1 MREEVVQLRIKS
13 PFLFLVLILLP
24 NMVQASPYIVVDEP
38 DLEGTVVLFADLFS
52 QGETNCLVAKG
63 STVSLLKNGFKTE
76 LINDIVGQISAL
88 AVGDVT
94 GNLRNDLIIGTTNAG
109 ALYFYKEQNGYWVRE
124 GQPLYLWDTIQ
135 KIEIHDFNN
144 DGWGDVVV
152 LTGQGEAQIFL
163 SWEGKL
169 YPFWKSR
176 PNQKITDWQVLDV
189 DQDGLVDL
197 IYVVQAG
204 QVGVLSWDD
213 QEFVTLWENYPWGH
227 IDSLVVLPHQ
237 NNPEWLVITSQKI
250 LYGWRWREGEV
261 VSSRHF
267 HGAELGERVFYIPE
281 QGLLSSS
288 KKTGISLFELKSS
301 GISELWRVPGVFA
314 NQAFHEDGGYLFR
327 DETFN
332 YYRLAQ
338 GDDSWRIFVNDQ
350 DRTDVVQVLE
360 YEDKLYYN
368 LQELGTE
375 LGFLVLTGNYWHFLK
390 QGQYLSIEAGADV
403 VQVDGLNI
411 PIASPIVEWNGAPYA
426 AAELLPLFGWSV
438 EIDQARQQILLY
450 PNWGWWLSRDK

>member
-1 MREEVVQLRIKS
+1 MREEVVQLRIKTL
-13 PFLFLVLILLP
+13 FLFLVLILLP

-176 PNQKITDWQVLDV
+176 P
-189 DQDGLVDL
+189 
-197 IYVVQAG
+197 
-204 QVGVLSWDD
+204 
-213 QEFVTLWENYPWGH
+213 
-227 IDSLVVLPHQ
+227 
-237 NNPEWLVITSQKI
+237 
-250 LYGWRWREGEV
+250 RR
-261 VSSRHF
+261 
-267 HGAELGERVFYIPE
+267 
-281 QGLLSSS
+281 
-288 KKTGISLFELKSS
+288 
-301 GISELWRVPGVFA
+301 
-314 NQAFHEDGGYLFR
+314 
-327 DETFN
+327 
-332 YYRLAQ
+332 
-338 GDDSWRIFVNDQ
+338 
-350 DRTDVVQVLE
+350 
-360 YEDKLYYN
+360 
-368 LQELGTE
+368 
-375 LGFLVLTGNYWHFLK
+375 
-390 QGQYLSIEAGADV
+390 
-403 VQVDGLNI
+403 
-411 PIASPIVEWNGAPYA
+411 
-426 AAELLPLFGWSV
+426 
-438 EIDQARQQILLY
+438 
-450 PNWGWWLSRDK
+450 